1 MAEGIEHKVILQRV
15 GKFHMKP
22 KNLFICQLHRDI
34 LGSKFLKKRT
44 VQQCKAPGH
53 EGGTRLKSSQ
63 KTRQVSLELSQK
75 LLILEGTHIIPFNSF
90 LCSLCYNKFIVK
102 TAAIEVDD
110 EMDSEEEDSQDH
122 EMGDFDSPDLFA
134 CSSEPSQSQKHDVS
148 FRVQSQ
154 EQLGDRRQ
162 ALNAFLK
169 TCNSK
174 VMCHFSSSKPF
185 DELHRSNQHKM
196 MGVLANTI
204 ASVMKTLS
212 SRPENDAKMWLSLV
226 DSERLMANTL
236 RSTLSPGSLI
246 EECISAWNSVDHSN
260 IRRQIL
266 TLLVTKYTFTQLQKY
281 NNKDYLALNPVSRED
296 DDEEDENVTM
306 LENNLVWEPA
316 LTRYAYEE
324 AAKHYS
330 ASGYAMKPVIS
341 APKFIWKFDHAMIS
355 MIISLLSSDEV
366 IQGMAYGTFSIKDE
380 FGQQKTMAKVVRTI
394 QKSELIKMIPEY
406 LRQHGFT
413 KIPSEST
420 LYRFLAVMPAA
431 STKEMRGVNNM

>member
-1 MAEGIEHKVILQRV
+1 
-15 GKFHMKP
+15 
-22 KNLFICQLHRDI
+22 
-34 LGSKFLKKRT
+34 
-44 VQQCKAPGH
+44 
-53 EGGTRLKSSQ
+53 
-63 KTRQVSLELSQK
+63 
-75 LLILEGTHIIPFNSF
+75 
-90 LCSLCYNKFIVK
+90 
-102 TAAIEVDD
+102 
-110 EMDSEEEDSQDH
+110 
-122 EMGDFDSPDLFA
+122 
-134 CSSEPSQSQKHDVS
+134 
-148 FRVQSQ
+148 
-154 EQLGDRRQ
+154 
-162 ALNAFLK
+162 
-169 TCNSK
+169 
-174 VMCHFSSSKPF
+174 
-185 DELHRSNQHKM
+185 
-196 MGVLANTI
+196 
-204 ASVMKTLS
+204 LS